1 MRERGKLHILAF
13 VDWFSGNLRTSG
25 MEEEL
30 FYMYTSYSSALDDA
44 RMNRGLI
51 IPLELLFLCRFV
63 IMYKH

>member
-1 MRERGKLHILAF
+1 
-13 VDWFSGNLRTSG
+13 

-51 IPLELLFLCRFV
+51 IPLRAPLSVQVC
-63 IMYKH
+63 Y